1 MPFDAWA
8 APAHLG
14 NRAEKGAGSD
24 ISVLT
29 FPVEPALEA
38 RDSKTAA
45 PLDGVNTVPL
55 KSLLL
60 WPFEGGFGSLGITLA
75 TETGLCPPL
84 VSRTRVT
91 LLAADTRISY
101 HEV

>member
-8 APAHLG
+8 EPAHLG

-29 FPVEPALEA
+29 FPVKPALEA
-38 RDSKTAA
+38 RDSKIAA
-45 PLDGVNTVPL
+45 PLDGVNTVPREWL
-55 KSLLL
+55 FL

-75 TETGLCPPL
+75 TETGLCPPR
-84 VSRTRVT
+84 VSRTRIT
-91 LLAADTRISY
+91 LLAADARIAY